1 MYSAILSVH
10 SYFAWIALGLVILS
24 IVAAILSKGAF
35 QHNYRKIALYGLIA
49 AHVQL
54 LVGLTLYFVSPY
66 GFSNLSGESMKD
78 SFTRLLAVEH
88 PFTNIIAII
97 LITIGYSQAK
107 RLDDGSKKILLYY
120 GIGLVLLL
128 SRIPWST
135 WLG

>member
-1 MYSAILSVH
+1 MHSIIQPAH
-10 SYFAWIALGLVILS
+10 SYLAWLALTLVILS
-24 IVAAILSKGAF
+24 VVAALLSGSTFK
-35 QHNYRKIALYGLIA
+35 NSYRKIARITLITVHIQLVLGLI
-49 AHVQL
+49 
-54 LVGLTLYFVSPY
+54 LYFTSPY

-97 LITIGYSQAK
+97 LITIGHAQSK
-107 RLDDGSKKILLYY
+107 RQDDGSRKILIFY
-120 GIGLVLLL
+120 GIGLLLLL

>member
-1 MYSAILSVH
+1 MHSIIQPIH
-10 SYFAWIALGLVILS
+10 SYLAWLALTLVILS
-24 IVAAILSKGAF
+24 VVAALLSGSTFK
-35 QHNYRKIALYGLIA
+35 NSYRKIARFALIAVHIQLVIGLI
-49 AHVQL
+49 
-54 LVGLTLYFVSPY
+54 LYFTSPL

-97 LITIGYSQAK
+97 LITIGHAQSK
-107 RLDDGSKKILLYY
+107 RLDDGSRKILIFY
-120 GIGLVLLL
+120 GIGLLLLL

>member
-1 MYSAILSVH
+1 MHSIIQPAH
-10 SYFAWIALGLVILS
+10 SYLAWLALTLVILS
-24 IVAAILSKGAF
+24 VVAALLSGSTFK
-35 QHNYRKIALYGLIA
+35 NSYRKVARITLITVHIQLVLGLI
-49 AHVQL
+49 
-54 LVGLTLYFVSPY
+54 LYFTSPY

-97 LITIGYSQAK
+97 LITIGHAQSK
-107 RLDDGSKKILLYY
+107 RQDDGSRKILIFY
-120 GIGLVLLL
+120 GIGLLLLL